1 MPGPARRRGGDNAGG
16 GGRRWGQSGSGALG
30 PAKAGPAVAEI
41 GRVPCRDRFSSASR
55 SVRRRRARGPGPR
68 GGHFGASPT
77 TPPSDSRR
85 NVDLDG
91 GEAVRRRVPPRAPD
105 RSPRTGPTGTAGSY
119 PTPHGRTQIHGVVP
133 DAARSYPKAPLQY
146 DPAPQRTT
154 ARIHVRPHEPGYD
167 RPEATAAGP
176 VGRTTARAT
185 APPHDPP
192 TAPDPTRPITPTPR
206 PQAAQHVRPTTTT
219 HHLPRHEPPHRTTTT
234 TNRTRAGTEPNS
246 TRERGGG
253 PPAVTGARRPPPS
266 SAHTI
271 PRIALMGASVK

>member
-1 MPGPARRRGGDNAGG
+1 MGPRREWRSRAREGRARSRRD
-16 GGRRWGQSGSGALG
+16 RFGSV
-30 PAKAGPAVAEI
+30 PRSVEFRVEI
-41 GRVPCRDRFSSASR
+41 GSVPCRDRSSSASK

-119 PTPHGRTQIHGVVP
+119 PTPHDRTLKP
-133 DAARSYPKAPLQY
+133 PYSTTRRRSVRPRAFMY
-146 DPAPQRTT
+146 DRASPGTTGPRQRPPAPSD
-154 ARIHVRPHEPGYD
+154 VRPHEQ
-167 RPEATAAGP
+167 RHH
-176 VGRTTARAT
+176 RTTL
-185 APPHDPP
+185 PPHQTP
-192 TAPDPTRPITPTPR
+192 PDPSPPHPDHGHPPR
-206 PQAAQHVRPTTTT
+206 PQAAQHVRPATTT
-219 HHLPRHEPPHRTTTT
+219 HHRPRHEPPHRTTTT